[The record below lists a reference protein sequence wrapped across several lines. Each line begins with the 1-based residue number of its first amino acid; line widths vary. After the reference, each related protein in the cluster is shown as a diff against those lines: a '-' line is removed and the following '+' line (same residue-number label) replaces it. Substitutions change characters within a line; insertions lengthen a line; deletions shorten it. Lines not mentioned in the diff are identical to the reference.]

1 MIVVTGGAG
10 FIGSNLIAE
19 LNLRG
24 EAEILLVDDLSDA
37 SKIRNI
43 NDLTVADYL
52 DKDDFIAKLD
62 SEVFAKNLSYV
73 FHLGACSD
81 TMVADGRFVMSVNFE
96 YSKRLLQTLESVGCP
111 LVYASSASVYGL
123 DGPFTESAEDCRP
136 LNAYAYSKALFDHFA
151 WRVKKQR
158 SSQLVGLRYFNVY
171 GPRES
176 HKGRMASVVWHLT
189 HQYFEKK
196 TIGLFEG
203 TDGFL
208 NGEQRRDFVHVTDA
222 VRANLFFYENQ
233 DIGGVYNVGTGVS
246 QSFNDVA
253 IAVINACR
261 DLDGE
266 SPLSLHEAV
275 KDNLLTYFPMATEL
289 NGKYQ
294 SFTEADMTKIRS
306 AGFNSEPILVAEG
319 VRDYASSIYQNLK
332 TSEAKMLNQ
341 KIKRSVDDLT

>member
-1 MIVVTGGAG
+1 
-10 FIGSNLIAE
+10 
-19 LNLRG
+19 
-24 EAEILLVDDLSDA
+24 
-37 SKIRNI
+37 
-43 NDLTVADYL
+43 
-52 DKDDFIAKLD
+52 
-62 SEVFAKNLSYV
+62 
-73 FHLGACSD
+73 
-81 TMVADGRFVMSVNFE
+81 
-96 YSKRLLQTLESVGCP
+96 
-111 LVYASSASVYGL
+111 
-123 DGPFTESAEDCRP
+123 
-136 LNAYAYSKALFDHFA
+136 
-151 WRVKKQR
+151 
-158 SSQLVGLRYFNVY
+158 
-171 GPRES
+171 
-176 HKGRMASVVWHLT
+176 MASVVWHLT

-203 TDGFL
+203 TNGFS

-294 SFTEADMTKIRS
+294 SFTEADMTKIRN

-332 TSEAKMLNQ
+332 TSPAEMLKQ